1 MSSPDDVMTAEE
13 VAGHYRVSR
22 MTVSRWVKAGD
33 LPAVRLGRKVLRFR
47 REDVEALAVPVQPR
61 GEATA

>member
-1 MSSPDDVMTAEE
+1 MTAEE